1 MKMLP
6 MGDCC
11 SSKLTIYL
19 NYGAH
24 EYIQPNDVFLKFH
37 KSSEFKNMSLRNI
50 IAFSLVVALG
60 VILVIHF
67 AMFWI
72 YGGVFIYED
81 NRIILAIE
89 TLMSITIIG
98 FGFERLISSY
108 RSQSKLISDQISK
121 VAPEKN
127 NTSTGRLL
135 YPQTSDKPQVS
146 SAS

>member
-1 MKMLP
+1 
-6 MGDCC
+6 
-11 SSKLTIYL
+11 
-19 NYGAH
+19 
-24 EYIQPNDVFLKFH
+24 
-37 KSSEFKNMSLRNI
+37 MSLRNI

-67 AMFWI
+67 TMFWI

-108 RSQSKLISDQISK
+108 RSQSKLLSEQVSQR
-121 VAPEKN
+121 APEKKN
-127 NTSTGRLL
+127 APAGRLL
-135 YPQTSDKPQVS
+135 YPQTSDTPQVS